1 MGGLAFV
8 LVLFAHFIGVR
19 QYWVHRFGN
28 GGSDALTFYVKLRNI
43 VKFLGFPVSESR
55 TAIELS
61 RDLHSVM
68 PEHREELDLITDTFV
83 REKYGK
89 AASSPL
95 ERLNLVLAW
104 KRIKASFMV

>member
-1 MGGLAFV
+1 MC
-8 LVLFAHFIGVR
+8 I
-19 QYWVHRFGN
+19 
-28 GGSDALTFYVKLRNI
+28 
-43 VKFLGFPVSESR
+43 
-55 TAIELS
+55 
-61 RDLHSVM
+61 RDRVM
-68 PEHREELDLITDTFV
+68 PEHHEELDLITDTFV